1 MIILERLIARL
12 LKIMACY
19 NAVHQCAHNGASAS
33 AKSIKFSKN
42 NSKVDKE
49 IAFKM
54 QQVFVLFSKLQI
66 FI

>member
-1 MIILERLIARL
+1 ML
-12 LKIMACY
+12 Y
-19 NAVHQCAHNGASAS
+19 TSAHNGASAS